1 MFVTTKLLLCS
12 TFTDHIII
20 IPQCRYVSQAQAI
33 IDTGNPVAAA
43 QELKSLGAR
52 VAAS

>member
-1 MFVTTKLLLCS
+1 MFPCLLLVCS
-12 TFTDHIII
+12 TVTDHII
-20 IPQCRYVSQAQAI
+20 PGCRYVSQAQAI